1 MRMPFMHTGA
11 IASEDFN
18 FMVKRFIDS
27 LSEVEDLDD
36 TGNVENICDY
46 AFCVFIC
53 CVDTLIDNLD
63 ISNES
68 ERELLMY
75 NLKSTIDRR
84 VFVGQK
90 GPNRGGTRGGSVESQ
105 E

>member
-1 MRMPFMHTGA
+1 MTTPFMHIGA

-18 FMVKRFIDS
+18 FMVKRFIGG
-27 LSEVEDLDD
+27 LSEEELDD
-36 TGNVENICDY
+36 TGNVEDICDY

-68 ERELLMY
+68 EKELLMS
-75 NLKSTIDRR
+75 NLKATIDRR
-84 VFVGQK
+84 FFVAEK